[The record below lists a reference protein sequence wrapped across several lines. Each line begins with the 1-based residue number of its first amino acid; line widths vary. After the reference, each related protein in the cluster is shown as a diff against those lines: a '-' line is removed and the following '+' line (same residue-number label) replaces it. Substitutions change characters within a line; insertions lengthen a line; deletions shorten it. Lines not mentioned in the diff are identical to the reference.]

1 MKPKKKV
8 NFKSNHD
15 KNNNNKNETTFF
27 RIIVVGDSGVGKT
40 QLINIYNNKL
50 FQNEH
55 CPTFSVDFQ
64 IKTLNING
72 IKTNI
77 HCIDTE
83 GSKDFSKDTGQ
94 SFVKKAD
101 AFILVY
107 DITKAQS
114 VNNLYQYYE
123 IYKTS
128 TLNSNLETN
137 SKNKIIYI
145 VGNKFDLRINRVVN
159 ENDARDLAKKY
170 NAKYIECSAKNGFN
184 VDRLFEYIIQD
195 ILKRQDNNS
204 NDNDG
209 NIKNNNIFRNVMSIR
224 SNDNLRN
231 TYRNGIYTENE
242 SGQNFE
248 TTSNFLKSRNNY
260 MFTNN
265 NDYINNNNNINNY
278 QNSYNYNNYNYNY
291 DFNKTYNFYRM
302 ENKPKKCIIF

>member
-1 MKPKKKV
+1 MKSKK
-8 NFKSNHD
+8 NIILKSNND
-15 KNNNNKNETTFF
+15 NNNKNETTFF
-27 RIIVVGDSGVGKT
+27 RIIIVGDSGVGKT
-40 QLINIYNNKL
+40 QIINIYNNKL

-55 CPTFSVDFQ
+55 FPTFNIDFQ

-83 GSKDFSKDTGQ
+83 GSNDISKDAGL
-94 SFVKKAD
+94 SFIKKAD

-107 DITKAQS
+107 DITKVQS
-114 VNNLYQYYE
+114 FNNLNQYYDM
-123 IYKTS
+123 YKNS
-128 TLNSNLETN
+128 LNNLEGN
-137 SKNKIIYI
+137 QKKKIIYI

-159 ENDARDLAKKY
+159 ENDARSLATKY

-184 VDRLFEYIIQD
+184 IDRLFEYIIQD
-195 ILKRQDNNS
+195 ILRRKDNN
-204 NDNDG
+204 NGDNEG
-209 NIKNNNIFRNVMSIR
+209 NIKNNTIFRNVMSIR

-231 TYRNGIYTENE
+231 TYRNGVYTENE

-248 TTSNFLKSRNNY
+248 TTSNFLKTRNNY

-265 NDYINNNNNINNY
+265 NDYYNNNINNY
-278 QNSYNYNNYNYNY
+278 QNNYNYNN
-291 DFNKTYNFYRM
+291 DFNRTYNFYKM

>member
-1 MKPKKKV
+1 MKSKKKLV
-8 NFKSNHD
+8 FKSNND
-15 KNNNNKNETTFF
+15 NNNNNNKNETTFF

-55 CPTFSVDFQ
+55 FPTFNVDFQ

-83 GSKDFSKDTGQ
+83 GSKDFSKETGPT
-94 SFVKKAD
+94 FVKKAD

-107 DITKAQS
+107 DITKVQTF
-114 VNNLYQYYE
+114 NNLYYYYD
-123 IYKTS
+123 IYKAS
-128 TLNSNLETN
+128 LNNLEVN

-145 VGNKFDLRINRVVN
+145 VGNKFDLRLNRVVY
-159 ENDARDLAKKY
+159 ENDAINLASKY

-204 NDNDG
+204 NDNEG
-209 NIKNNNIFRNVMSIR
+209 VFKNNNIFRNVNTIR

-231 TYRNGIYTENE
+231 TYRNGVYTENE

-260 MFTNN
+260 LFTNN
-265 NDYINNNNNINNY
+265 NNYIINNNINNY
-278 QNSYNYNNYNYNY
+278 QNNYNYNY
-291 DFNKTYNFYRM
+291 DFNKTYNFYKM
-302 ENKPKKCIIF
+302 ENKHTKCNIF

>member
-1 MKPKKKV
+1 MKSKKKEIL
-8 NFKSNHD
+8 KSKN
-15 KNNNNKNETTFF
+15 NNNNKNETTFF

-40 QLINIYNNKL
+40 QIINIYNNKL

-55 CPTFSVDFQ
+55 NPTFSIDFQ

-83 GSKDFSKDTGQ
+83 GSNDFSKDTGS

-107 DITKAQS
+107 DITKVQS
-114 VNNLYQYYE
+114 FNNLYRYYDD
-123 IYKTS
+123 INKNL
-128 TLNSNLETN
+128 LNNLEAN
-137 SKNKIIYI
+137 HKNKIIYI

-159 ENDARDLAKKY
+159 EIDARNLAAKY

-195 ILKRQDNNS
+195 ILKNHDNNS
-204 NDNDG
+204 NDNLG
-209 NIKNNNIFRNVMSIR
+209 NIKTNTIYRNVNSIR
-224 SNDNLRN
+224 SNDNLKN
-231 TYRNGIYTENE
+231 TYRNGVYTENE

-248 TTSNFLKSRNNY
+248 TTSNFLKTRNNY

-265 NDYINNNNNINNY
+265 NDYISNNNINNY
-278 QNSYNYNNYNYNY
+278 QNNYNYNYNY
-291 DFNKTYNFYRM
+291 DFNRTYNFYKM